1 MVIYGDRNALMFT
14 KLGSKSLAANN
25 YRINEDP
32 ENNSKGY
39 CCKYMHVN
47 ILKCMHVKCDFSQQ
61 CASEYIQAY
70 YQCSLTGL
78 EFIKCDGR
86 LTCLCQSIN
95 SIYVGLYIFETLN
108 IHK

>member
-1 MVIYGDRNALMFT
+1 MFT
-14 KLGSKSLAANN
+14 KLGSISLAANN

-47 ILKCMHVKCDFSQQ
+47 ILKRMHVKCDFSQP

-78 EFIKCDGR
+78 ECIKCEVG
-86 LTCLCQSIN
+86 LPVYVNQSIQFMLDY
-95 SIYVGLYIFETLN
+95 IYVKL
-108 IHK
+108 

>member
-1 MVIYGDRNALMFT
+1 MFT

-32 ENNSKGY
+32 ENNSRGY
-39 CCKYMHVN
+39 CCEY
-47 ILKCMHVKCDFSQQ
+47 MHVKCDFSQQ

-78 EFIKCDGR
+78 ECIKCHGG
-86 LTCLCQSIN
+86 LTSLCQSIN
-95 SIYVGLYIFETLN
+95 SIYVGTTC
-108 IHK
+108 